1 MNKKIKDQN
10 IEELLRNISS
20 KSPTPG
26 GGSVAAISGSLAAS
40 LVEMVCNLTIGKEKY
55 KSQEK
60 EIEEINKKASKLKND
75 LLNLADE
82 DSQAYEEV
90 IITFKIPKRDEERN
104 LKIKNALKKATLIPL
119 ETAKKSEEVL
129 SLSQRIL
136 EIGNRN
142 ALTDAKT
149 ATYLSKA
156 GIKAALENV
165 NINLS
170 SIKDDGFKKEIK
182 PSIML
187 LSNKSRE

>member
-10 IEELLRNISS
+10 LEELLENISS

-40 LVEMVCNLTIGKEKY
+40 LVEMVCNLTIGKGKY
-55 KSQEK
+55 ESQEK
-60 EIEEINKKASKLKND
+60 EVKEISKKASQLKKD

-82 DSQAYEEV
+82 DSQAYDGVVEAY
-90 IITFKIPKRDEERN
+90 KISKSNEKRN
-104 LKIKNALKKATLIPL
+104 QKIQNALKKAALIPL

-129 SLSQRIL
+129 SLSQTIL
-136 EIGNRN
+136 EIGNKN
-142 ALTDAKT
+142 ALTDSKT
-149 ATYLSKA
+149 AIYLSKA
-156 GIKAALENV
+156 AIKAALENV

-170 SIKDDGFKKEIK
+170 SIKDDGFRKEIK
-182 PSIML
+182 PTIML